1 MNGTVL
7 VVDDDPISVHLLEI
21 ILERLGYQV
30 MIAGSGVAGLELAAA
45 ARPDA
50 VIVDDMM
57 PIMTG
62 GEMCR
67 TLKDDPSLQA
77 IPVILISA
85 GTRVQ
90 NSTYIKKVGADHA
103 FVKPILS
110 RDVFKVL
117 QHLISNR

>member
-30 MIAGSGVAGLELAAA
+30 IIAGSGAAGLEIAAQT
-45 ARPDA
+45 RPDA

-57 PIMTG
+57 PTMTG

-67 TLKDDPSLQA
+67 TMKDDPLLQT
-77 IPVILISA
+77 IPVVLISA

-90 NSTYIKKVGADHA
+90 NNAYIKKVGADHA
-103 FVKPILS
+103 LVKPILS

-117 QHLISNR
+117 QHLMTR

>member
-21 ILERLGYQV
+21 ILDRLGYQV
-30 MIAGSGVAGLELAAA
+30 IVAGSGADGLVMAAE

-57 PIMTG
+57 PSMTG

-67 TLKDDPSLQA
+67 TLKDDPALQA

-90 NSTYIKKVGADHA
+90 NSAYIKKVGADHA
-103 FVKPILS
+103 LVKPILS
-110 RDVFKVL
+110 RDVFNVL
-117 QHLISNR
+117 ERLIVR

>member
-30 MIAGSGVAGLELAAA
+30 IIAGSGAAGLDMVAQ

-57 PIMTG
+57 PTMTG

-67 TLKDDPSLQA
+67 IIKDDPLLQST
-77 IPVILISA
+77 PVILISA

-90 NSTYIKKVGADHA
+90 NNAYIKKVGADHA
-103 FVKPILS
+103 LVKPILS
-110 RDVFKVL
+110 RDVFRVL
-117 QHLISNR
+117 DHLIRR